1 MPTQPPPLSLSIS
14 SPTPHSVL
22 TTPASPALT
31 SRCSAANPRAK
42 YYTSNDPAQACAI
55 GTMGFEGIDPVKLTA
70 HLWDRAR
77 VIVTPI
83 KHVEFNGIR
92 VTPNVY
98 TTLEE
103 VDTLATELERV
114 LDRGIPAT
122 A

>member
-1 MPTQPPPLSLSIS
+1 MGFDG
-14 SPTPHSVL
+14 V
-22 TTPASPALT
+22 
-31 SRCSAANPRAK
+31 
-42 YYTSNDPAQACAI
+42 DPA
-55 GTMGFEGIDPVKLTA
+55 KLTP
-70 HLWDRAR
+70 HLWDHAR
-77 VIVTPI
+77 IIVTPI
-83 KHVEFNGIR
+83 KHAEFNGIR